1 MNYKELEDKIYNY
14 PTKYPQGFIQSEVI
28 ELLKEYP
35 ACNMDRFNNNFMGNT
50 CQLSPDNEIINY
62 HVDVFNA
69 LRAGLTN
76 TNIPLASWD

>member
-14 PTKYPQGFIQSEVI
+14 PTKYPQGLTQSEVI

-35 ACNMDRFNNNFMGNT
+35 TCNMDRFNYNFMGNT
-50 CQLSPDNEIINY
+50 AQLSPDNEVINY

-69 LRAGLTN
+69 LRAGLTDK
-76 TNIPLASWD
+76 NIPLAAWD